1 MYSVNKRPTH
11 TPVILA
17 VKILIWIQNGSII
30 VQCFGYKS
38 NLTLLPEL
46 LKLCLSPE
54 GVRVFAVEI
63 LEDGPTPIL
72 TLFLLFL
79 HYEGINILCEQS

>member
-1 MYSVNKRPTH
+1 M
-11 TPVILA
+11 
-17 VKILIWIQNGSII
+17 KILLWIQNGSIT
-30 VQCFGYKS
+30 VQCFGKS
-38 NLTLLPEL
+38 NLTLLPGL

-54 GVRVFAVEI
+54 GVKVFAVEI

-72 TLFLLFL
+72 TLFLPFL